1 MDRAAVQREL
11 GERLIELLDLL
22 AGDAVYAIRVFDASG
37 EELSRS
43 ILSSMIGGYCTDGTV
58 AASYDAMAETPDALS
73 VQLFRLAED
82 GSEPVVER
90 ITLNLKK

>member
-1 MDRAAVQREL
+1 
-11 GERLIELLDLL
+11 
-22 AGDAVYAIRVFDASG
+22 
-37 EELSRS
+37 
-43 ILSSMIGGYCTDGTV
+43 MIGGYCTDGTV

-90 ITLNLKK
+90 IALNLKK

>member
-1 MDRAAVQREL
+1 MAQ
-11 GERLIELLDLL
+11 LDIVFAKLCTVFSAQL
-22 AGDAVYAIRVFDASG
+22 ENAGDALYAIRVFDASG

-43 ILSSMIGGYCTDGTV
+43 ILSSMISYCTDGTV
-58 AASYDAMAETPDALS
+58 AKSYDAMAETPDALS